1 MSGEIPQIR
10 SPSPGSTSSED
21 ISSSNSPSVNS
32 KTIQIGERTIPTA
45 HRYQK
50 VWGKEHVVQIQIDDK
65 LIPVKVSSLTKRLGW
80 SHQDI
85 KHLAGEK
92 NTLSKEAL
100 EFAFQALDS
109 LPLAAQEHTKEI
121 SKLAYAQ
128 FSKSQKNI
136 AILENM
142 IVVLDPKKLS
152 IEAQLQKGSGEGSM
166 IFSKAHSETVLKTY
180 SLAKLSDMRILSI
193 HEPGAESSNI
203 ATEEMR
209 KKDAKMIGRTYALEA
224 LIRKDDPL
232 FTGESAPSLEEVSHI
247 LNLVEGSEIEPLP
260 KAPLYITTSRRATG
274 DFRNFIQTHQN
285 KETYPADIRSLQRDL
300 TNDYLRIHEKHVCH
314 LDSKLA
320 NYLYYETKEG
330 LTARASDFGGS
341 VFIDPTDTAILLPT
355 EVRIDI
361 MFADG
366 CTPSNEI
373 NSYME
378 KAAKINVLIEK
389 QDKTDEDVSQ
399 IQKGK
404 NECLKILQKIDMF
417 QLGVAFYQMACKST
431 ESLPYECTQNQNK
444 WVLNDPKGPLK
455 EGTEATLE
463 NFYQDKGKTSLILQM
478 LDFNPENR
486 PTAQEVAR
494 AFAAR

>member
-1 MSGEIPQIR
+1 MSEILTRLIF
-10 SPSPGSTSSED
+10 
-21 ISSSNSPSVNS
+21 
-32 KTIQIGERTIPTA
+32 
-45 HRYQK
+45 
-50 VWGKEHVVQIQIDDK
+50 GKNFYR
-65 LIPVKVSSLTKRLGW
+65 LI
-80 SHQDI
+80 
-85 KHLAGEK
+85 
-92 NTLSKEAL
+92 LSG
-100 EFAFQALDS
+100 
-109 LPLAAQEHTKEI
+109 
-121 SKLAYAQ
+121 
-128 FSKSQKNI
+128 NRC
-136 AILENM
+136 
-142 IVVLDPKKLS
+142 
-152 IEAQLQKGSGEGSM
+152 
-166 IFSKAHSETVLKTY
+166 

-193 HEPGAESSNI
+193 HEPGAESSNVV
-203 ATEEMR
+203 TEEIR

-224 LIRKDDPL
+224 LIRKNDPL
-232 FTGESAPSLEEVSHI
+232 FTGENAPSLEEVSHI

-260 KAPLYITTSRRATG
+260 KAPLYITTSRRAIG
-274 DFRNFIQTHQN
+274 DFRNFIQTHEN
-285 KETYPADIRSLQRDL
+285 EETYPADIRSLQRDL
-300 TNDYLRIHEKHVCH
+300 TNDYLQIHEKHVCH

-341 VFIDPTDTAILLPT
+341 VFIDPTDTATLLPT
-355 EVRIDI
+355 EVGIDI

-399 IQKGK
+399 IEKGK
-404 NECLKILQKIDMF
+404 NECLEILQKIDMF
-417 QLGVAFYQMACKST
+417 QLGVAFYQMGCKST

-455 EGTEATLE
+455 QETEATLE
-463 NFYQDKGKTSLILQM
+463 NFYQDRDKTSLILQM